1 MRAIEDDEVYLQ
13 EVEGGGGERV
23 ENNWM
28 RVLGTFSKN
37 NFVLPKLKILKFFAE
52 LQNDMYRTVP
62 YCTIY

>member
-1 MRAIEDDEVYLQ
+1 MV
-13 EVEGGGGERV
+13 GGGGERV
-23 ENNWM
+23 DA
-28 RVLGTFSKN
+28 RVGIFKN